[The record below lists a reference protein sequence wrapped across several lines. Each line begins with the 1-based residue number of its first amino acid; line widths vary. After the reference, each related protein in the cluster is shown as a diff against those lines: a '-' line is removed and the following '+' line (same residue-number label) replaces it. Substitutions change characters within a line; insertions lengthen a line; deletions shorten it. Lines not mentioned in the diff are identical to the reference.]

1 MSNSSDRRLESRTKQ
16 FALSIIHL
24 YAQLP
29 KSTVAQVLG
38 RKVLRSGTSVGA
50 QDREAMRAKSIADFI
65 SKIEG
70 SLQEIEETRYWLDL
84 LVESRTVSQSSV
96 EDVRSEAGQPV
107 AMLVASV
114 RTAKKQTPKVVAQAI
129 LHLSLCAYH

>member
-1 MSNSSDRRLESRTKQ
+1 MSDSADRRLESRTKQ
-16 FALSIIHL
+16 FALTIIRL

-38 RKVLRSGTSVGA
+38 RQLLRSGTSVGA
-50 QDREAMRAKSIADFI
+50 QYREGMRAKSISDFI

-84 LVESRTVSQSSV
+84 LVESGLMPHSPMA
-96 EDVRSEAGQPV
+96 DVKAEASELI

-114 RTAKKQTPKVVAQAI
+114 RTAKKRKKQ
-129 LHLSLCAYH
+129 